1 MTVKIFWLL
10 IDLLE
15 KPDLSSVQCKRLR
28 VIYIYLEL
36 RNEEPKE
43 TKNAERMNERRE
55 ERTKESKTKRDSPKL
70 IKGVSDFKLRFDL
83 RRSLESL

>member
-28 VIYIYLEL
+28 VIYISGI
-36 RNEEPKE
+36 K
-43 TKNAERMNERRE
+43 ERRTKGNKE
-55 ERTKESKTKRDSPKL
+55 CRTNERTKGRKNKREQNEEGQS
-70 IKGVSDFKLRFDL
+70 
-83 RRSLESL
+83 